1 MACGGDPASPPMP
14 PARAM
19 SASVDG
25 VTWTAVSI
33 STTPAEPSSLVI
45 VGTDPAQTLVLLVP
59 VGEGPGTQVI
69 GGPTPLAA
77 GLTMDSQAWL
87 ASRTQGGSGS
97 VTLTTATSGRVAGTF
112 EFTLAGRDGVTP
124 ATRRVTS
131 GAFDVTY

>member
-1 MACGGDPASPPMP
+1 
-14 PARAM
+14 M

-45 VGTDPAQTLVLLVP
+45 VGTDPGQTIVLLVP
-59 VGEGPGTQVI
+59 LDEGPGTQVI

-77 GLTMDSQAWL
+77 GLTIGAQAWL
-87 ASRTQGGSGS
+87 ASRTQGGSGT